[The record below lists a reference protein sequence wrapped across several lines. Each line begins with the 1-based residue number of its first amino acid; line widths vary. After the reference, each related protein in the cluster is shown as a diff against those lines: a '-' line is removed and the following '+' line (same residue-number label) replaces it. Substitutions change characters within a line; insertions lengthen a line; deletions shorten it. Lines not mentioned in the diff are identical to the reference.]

1 MTYGPAP
8 LVSSPPA
15 AGQPCQ
21 IPECAARSTP
31 YIKDLR
37 PTPPAKLLPA
47 NRPAKA
53 RSPGG
58 TWSAAVSAADRSWHE
73 THRVAGTVK
82 PMPELDFMVVADYVR
97 TDAGVLNMVGAG
109 FDTAHLPVVPGILTA
124 GIGLRIC

>member
-1 MTYGPAP
+1 MRRP
-8 LVSSPPA
+8 LNSLHQRPEADTP
-15 AGQPCQ
+15 GQA
-21 IPECAARSTP
+21 AARQ
-31 YIKDLR
+31 
-37 PTPPAKLLPA
+37 PPSQSA
-47 NRPAKA
+47 
-53 RSPGG
+53 SPGG